1 MKIVLFGFDGLRP
14 DCITS
19 NSMPNLRKFLDDN
32 VQCKNSRSVFP
43 TETYVNH
50 PSIFSGFLPERH
62 GLVANVFYDE
72 SASRTEPFVGSQV
85 EKVEM
90 IDDRTNG
97 RLFAVPTLTDTL
109 SQNGLSYISL
119 STNSPGSTRLIAHNA
134 KRHKGINISTSGLQY
149 AIPEDF
155 ATRWGSSPAYGS
167 FLLPDI
173 QGVRKLTTIADDLFT
188 TNGLANVNIIW
199 YGEPDNV
206 FHAHGIGSP
215 QSLEGLREV
224 DRLFSQTLKRW
235 CLDEEV
241 QVMVLSDHGHV
252 TVTHHFDIVKALAD
266 KGFKASSNLEFN
278 DGDAFAVVYG
288 YSGLLY
294 VGDTSLIAPLSQALM
309 EMDEVGLVFTDD
321 LDGIHGVVEGTFS
334 KRLVASDHHRSGE
347 IRYVLNNC
355 QEMNEFGFPGCCYC
369 PDFIK
374 IGGSI
379 HGGLNPY
386 EVNSVLGFGGSA
398 FKKHMVV
405 EETTSVIDVTPT
417 IYALLGL
424 KPSLKVQGHVVTAAL
439 KNGEPKK
446 DTLPQCFEASNGK
459 GYSQSITIVYKG
471 SIPYILHGERIS

>member
-19 NSMPNLRKFLDDN
+19 AVMPNLRKFLDDN

-62 GLVANVFYDE
+62 GLVANVFYD
-72 SASRTEPFVGSQV
+72 SGASRTEPFVGSKV

-90 IDDRTNG
+90 IDTLTKG
-97 RLFAVPTLTDTL
+97 RLYTVPTLTDTL

-134 KRHKGINISTSGLQY
+134 KKNNGINISTSGLQY
-149 AIPEDF
+149 AIPEEF
-155 ATRWGSSPAYGS
+155 ASRWGSSPQYGS
-167 FLLPDI
+167 FSLPDI
-173 QGVRKLTTIADDLFT
+173 QGIRKLNTMVDDLFT
-188 TNGLANVNIIW
+188 TIGMADVNIIW

-215 QSLEGLREV
+215 QAQEGLREV
-224 DRLFSQTLKRW
+224 DTLFFQIMKRW
-235 CLDEEV
+235 CADEEV

-252 TVTHHFDIVKALAD
+252 TVTHHFDIVAALAA
-266 KGFKASSNLEFN
+266 KGFKASSNMEFN
-278 DGDAFAVVYG
+278 DGDAFTVVYG

-309 EMDEVGLVFTDD
+309 EMDEIGLVFTDD
-321 LDGIHGVVEGTFS
+321 LDGVQGVIEGTFS
-334 KRLVASDHHRSGE
+334 KRLVASDHPRSGE
-347 IRYVLNNC
+347 IRYVLQNSL
-355 QEMNEFGFPGCCYC
+355 EKNEFGFPGCCYC

-398 FKKHMVV
+398 FKKHTVV

-417 IYALLGL
+417 IYELLGI
-424 KPSLKVQGHVVTAAL
+424 KPRMKVQGKVVTAAL
-439 KNGEPKK
+439 KNGEPRK
-446 DTLPQCFEASNGK
+446 DDVPQCFVASNK
-459 GYSQSITIVYKG
+459 NGYSQSITIVYKD
-471 SIPYILHGERIS
+471 SIPYILHGERFS